1 MKAVDVLKEWLEKVE
16 YEEFPEEDMPT
27 EREVWEVKGAIRL
40 LEAFD
45 VGSVG

>member
-16 YEEFPEEDMPT
+16 YEEFPEDEMPT
-27 EREVWEVKGAIRL
+27 KQDVYEVKGAIRL